1 MNSNDTIDDGLFTSH
16 LKDQNAS
23 KMPASISDEAGPSS
37 SSTKTTGFTEQPEFA
52 EFRPELIVWRNKF
65 YEVDQEEDEEFA
77 WDDFLKSPER
87 RAFELDDQST
97 SGQPKTVNV
106 RVGVTKMALPEGSTS
121 RKMEH
126 WDEIFIPALG
136 AGNKAFLNS
145 FPRIRIDTMDELGQ
159 RFFDGIESLNVIQSQ
174 VYDRAYNSLD
184 NLLICAP
191 TGAGKTNIAMMC
203 AAKTIKDNLDSK
215 SGRINKNAFKI
226 IYLAPMKALA
236 SEMTTNFANRLA
248 KLGLKVRE
256 LTGDSQLS
264 RREISETQMLV
275 LTPEKWDVITRKADD
290 EELSQL
296 VRLMIIDE
304 VHLLHDERGP
314 VIESIVA
321 RTLRQVEVYHQNL
334 RIVGLSATLPN
345 YEDVAQFLRVDPTRG
360 LFHFDARFRP
370 VPLAQSFLGVR
381 DSDTPGAV
389 LQREREKAMR
399 RGEKPPTTVS
409 QKQMMTQREKMD
421 EVCFRQCIQF
431 LRDKHQVLV
440 FVHSRNATG
449 VLARTFISKASLT
462 NQQELFAVEPSRATT
477 SSYLK
482 AKKAMRN
489 AQSQEL
495 QQLFQCG
502 LGIHH
507 AGLVR
512 HDRHLMEKMFAE
524 GAIRVMVCTA
534 TLAWGVNLPAYAVI
548 IRGTEI
554 FDPQKGVF
562 SDIGILDVQQIFGRA
577 GRPQYEDKGHGVI
590 ITTAQKMAQYVEMF
604 HRQAPIESQ
613 FQRRILNNLNAEIAR
628 GAISNIKEAVEWI
641 RFSYFYIRLRKNPL
655 MYGVEW
661 RELRREPTLVS
672 FLNDFCHSAARR
684 LDLNRMI
691 RYDPVNQFVSATD
704 LGRIASHFYITF
716 ETVELINAESGP
728 VRFTELMT
736 DEMIISLI
744 AASSEFAQI
753 KNRDSEM
760 TDLDELASFGAAL
773 KIRGG
778 LATTAGKVNCLLQ
791 SHISRAMVTN
801 FALISELY
809 YISQNATRIARA
821 LFEIALRR
829 CWAQTTE
836 ACLTMAKCIEKRLW
850 PFNSPLRHL
859 ADIDV
864 LSFSTVQKIE
874 NRGLNFFALFD
885 MDAKELGALCH
896 ADGQTIYNAIR
907 MMPVIEVE
915 AKIRPI
921 TCSIIQI
928 DAFLRPI
935 FVWNNALLGSA
946 QHYWVIVE
954 DCDANIILHYENFL
968 LTKKIALSGEPQR
981 LIFTIPVNEDQIQ
994 HSYLLRVASDVFV
1007 LDDTVVQLSLARSI
1021 LPSSIKPHTDLLDL
1035 DPLPLAALNNPP
1047 FQSLYNFEFFNPVQT
1062 QVFHTLYATD
1072 ENALIGAPTSSGK
1085 TLCAELAIFRL
1096 FNQRPGKKCVYIA
1109 PLKALVRERVLDW
1122 EDKFHR
1128 RLGYQIVEVSGD
1140 NTPEPHELNKASILI
1155 TTPEKWDGITR
1166 CADTRHYVKQVELLV
1181 IDEIHLLG
1189 VERGA
1194 VLEAI
1199 ITRIKS
1205 MARRRELAKLPVRVV
1220 GLSTALANAGD
1231 VAEWIGVRDHG
1242 LFNFRPSVRPVPV
1255 QVHIQGFPGQHYCP
1269 RMALMNKPAYQYIKQ
1284 FSGTKPALIFVA
1296 SRRQTRLTAMA
1307 LLGLLQREG
1316 EQSHQQWLGM
1326 NQTELERTLASVR
1339 DDNLRLTLTYGVG
1352 IHHAGLH
1359 VAERA
1364 LVERLFVERKIQ
1376 VLVATA
1382 TLAWG
1387 INVPAHLVIVK
1398 GTEYYDG
1405 KTHKYIDFPVTD
1417 VLQMI
1422 GRAGRPQYDT
1432 SAVAVVFVQDTK
1444 KNFYKRFLYE
1454 PFPLESNLL
1463 PVLANHVNAEI
1474 CSGLIT
1480 NRQQVVGYL
1489 ADTYLY
1495 RRLFSNPAYYGL
1507 EALNDGELTNFL
1519 STIVEQCLA
1528 ELCQSGCVVLDEE
1541 ENGTVDPTPLGK
1553 IASRYYLQHLTV
1565 RHFKMHIH
1573 SAMSVEDLLQCL
1585 ADCPEYEEIPVRHNE
1600 DQINSEIQSFLPI
1613 RLSTSDWGSPHVK
1626 AHLLYQAHFSRM
1638 QLPVDYITDQRSII
1652 ESCIRIIQAMFDIC
1666 LEFAFVDT
1674 AINVLVLLQQIYQAR
1689 WYSDHPL
1696 LCLPHFSSHSIDGI
1710 APFCTIPQLQQ
1721 QLGIY
1726 ALDDARATKSN
1737 EFERQLIRR
1746 LRKNSI
1752 LKEFEAKELLQ
1763 GLMRWPVLRIEETIL
1778 QDQLKERGVS
1788 IKSDCAPIELSCDH
1802 LYKLRFTLKLHGPSR
1817 FHSDAFCPKYPKKRK
1832 AGWVLLMADTL
1843 SKQIWSVER
1852 VSPWEKT
1859 NDNKYVRLSFT
1870 TPNEPGFHSLLI
1882 CLMSDTY
1889 LGIDQQYS
1897 LNICLT
1903 DHRS

>member
-1 MNSNDTIDDGLFTSH
+1 MDSEDGIDDGLFTSH
-16 LKDQNAS
+16 LKENIKKDQKVAEKIFNYS
-23 KMPASISDEAGPSS
+23 TNNETGPSS
-37 SSTKTTGFTEQPEFA
+37 STSNFGAQNFQP
-52 EFRPELIVWRNKF
+52 EFRPELILWRNKF
-65 YEVDQEEDEEFA
+65 YEVDEEEDEQFA
-77 WDDFLKSPER
+77 WDDVLRKAER
-87 RAFELDDQST
+87 LNLSDPTT
-97 SGQPKTVNV
+97 SEGHKTVNV
-106 RVGVTKMALPEGSTS
+106 RVGETKMALPEGSTS
-121 RKMEH
+121 RRMEH
-126 WDEIFIPALG
+126 CDELFIPALG
-136 AGNKAFLNS
+136 AGNKAFLDN
-145 FPRIRIDTMDELGQ
+145 FPRIRIDTMDEFGQ
-159 RFFDGIESLNVIQSQ
+159 RLFEGIESLNVIQSQ

-191 TGAGKTNIAMMC
+191 TGAGKTNIALLT
-203 AAKTIKDNLDSK
+203 AAKTIKDNVNNTT
-215 SGRINKNAFKI
+215 GRINKDAFKI

-236 SEMTTNFANRLA
+236 SEMTKNFSNRLA

-275 LTPEKWDVITRKADD
+275 LTPEKWDVITRKSDD

-345 YEDVAQFLRVDPTRG
+345 FEDVAQFLRVDSTRG
-360 LFHFDARFRP
+360 LYHFDARFRP

-381 DSDTPGAV
+381 DSDSAGAV
-389 LQREREKAMR
+389 LQREREKALR
-399 RGEKPPTTVS
+399 RGEKPPTSVPQKQLMS
-409 QKQMMTQREKMD
+409 QKEKID
-421 EVCFRQCIQF
+421 EVCFRQCVHF

-449 VLARTFISKASLT
+449 LLARTFMAKAALA
-462 NQQELFAVEPSRATT
+462 NQREIFEVEQARATT
-477 SSYLK
+477 NSYLK
-482 AKKAMRN
+482 ATKAMRN

-495 QQLFQCG
+495 QQLFQGG

-554 FDPQKGVF
+554 FDPQRGVF

-577 GRPQYEDKGHGVI
+577 GRPQFEDKGHGVI
-590 ITTAQKMAQYVEMF
+590 ITTAQKMAHYVQMF

-613 FQRRILNNLNAEIAR
+613 FQSRILNNMNAEIAR

-641 RFSYFYIRLRKNPL
+641 RFTYFYIRLRKNPL
-655 MYGVEW
+655 QYGVEW
-661 RELRREPTLVS
+661 KELRREPSLVTY
-672 FLNDFCHSAARR
+672 LTDFCHVAARR

-691 RYDPVNQFVSATD
+691 RYDPLNEFVSATD
-704 LGRIASHFYITF
+704 LGRIVSHFYITF
-716 ETVELINAESGP
+716 ETVELLNNETGP

-736 DEMIISLI
+736 DEMIIALI
-744 AASSEFAQI
+744 ACSSEFSQI
-753 KNRDSEM
+753 RNRDSEM
-760 TDLDELASFGAAL
+760 VDLDELASFGAPL

-791 SHISRAMVTN
+791 SHISRAMVSN

-809 YISQNATRIARA
+809 YISQNATRIVRA

-836 ACLTMAKCIEKRLW
+836 ACLAMAKCIEKRLW

-859 ADIDV
+859 ADIDAI
-864 LSFSTVQKIE
+864 SFGTVQKIE

-885 MDAKELGALCH
+885 MSPKELGALCH

-907 MMPVIEVE
+907 MLPMMEVE

-921 TCSIIQI
+921 TCTIIQI
-928 DAFLRPI
+928 EALLMPS

-954 DCDANIILHYENFL
+954 DSDANIILHYENFL

-994 HSYLLRVASDVFV
+994 HTYLLRVASDQFV
-1007 LDDTVVQLSLARSI
+1007 LDDTVVPLSLARSI
-1021 LPSSIKPHTDLLDL
+1021 LPSAIKQHTDLLDL
-1035 DPLPLAALNNPP
+1035 DPLPLSALGNPR
-1047 FQSLYNFEFFNPVQT
+1047 FQSLYTFEFFNPVQT

-1072 ENALIGAPTSSGK
+1072 ENTLIGAPTSSGK

-1096 FNQRPGKKCVYIA
+1096 FNGRPGKKCVYIA

-1128 RLGYQIVEVSGD
+1128 KLGHSIVEVSGD
-1140 NTPEPHELNKASILI
+1140 NTPEVHELNQASILI

-1166 CADTRHYVKQVELLV
+1166 YAEAKRYVKQVELLI

-1205 MARRRELAKLPVRVV
+1205 MARRRELAKLPIRIV

-1231 VAEWIGVRDHG
+1231 VAEWIG
-1242 LFNFRPSVRPVPV
+1242 L
-1255 QVHIQGFPGQHYCP
+1255 CP
-1269 RMALMNKPAYQYIKQ
+1269 CRMALMNKPAYQYIKQ
-1284 FSGTKPALIFVA
+1284 FSPIKPVLVFVA

-1316 EQSHQQWLGM
+1316 EHSHQQWLGM
-1326 NQTELERTLASVR
+1326 DQTELERTLTHVR

-1422 GRAGRPQYDT
+1422 GRAGRPQFDT

-1474 CSGLIT
+1474 CAGLIT
-1480 NRQQVVGYL
+1480 NRQQVVEYL
-1489 ADTYLY
+1489 AGTYLY
-1495 RRLFSNPAYYGL
+1495 RRLFANPAYYGL
-1507 EALNDGELTNFL
+1507 EQLNDKELTTFL
-1519 STIVEQCLA
+1519 STTVDQCLG
-1528 ELCQSGCVVLDEE
+1528 ELGLSGCVVLDEE
-1541 ENGTVDPTPLGK
+1541 ESGTVDPTPLGR
-1553 IASRYYLQHLTV
+1553 IASKYYLQHLTM
-1565 RHFKMHIH
+1565 RHFKARIH
-1573 SAMSVEDLLQCL
+1573 GAMSVEELLQCL

-1613 RLSTSDWGSPHVK
+1613 KLSSSDWGSPHVK
-1626 AHLLYQAHFSRM
+1626 ANLLYQAHFSRM
-1638 QLPVDYITDQRSII
+1638 KLPVDYITDQRSII
-1652 ESCIRIIQAMFDIC
+1652 ESCIRIIQAMFDTC
-1666 LEFAFVDT
+1666 LEFALLDT

-1696 LCLPHFSSHSIDGI
+1696 LCLPHLSAHSIDGI
-1710 APFCTIPQLQQ
+1710 GPFCSIPQLQH

-1726 ALDDARATKSN
+1726 ALDNVDAMKKS
-1737 EFERQLIRR
+1737 EFERQHIRK

-1752 LKEFEAKELLQ
+1752 LKEFETKELLE
-1763 GLMRWPVLRIEETIL
+1763 GLMRWPALRIENAIL
-1778 QDQLKERGVS
+1778 QDQLLEKAVDLKAE
-1788 IKSDCAPIELSCDH
+1788 KMEQLELRCGH
-1802 LYKLRFTLKLHGPSR
+1802 LFKLRLTLRLHGPSR
-1817 FHSDAFCPKYPKKRK
+1817 FQSDAFCPKYPKKRR
-1832 AGWVLLMADTL
+1832 AGWVLLMGDAM

-1852 VSPWEKT
+1852 VPPWDRT
-1859 NDNKYVRLSFT
+1859 TDNKFVRLSFS
-1870 TPNEPGFHSLLI
+1870 TPNEPGFHSLIIL
-1882 CLMSDTY
+1882 LMSDTY

-1903 DHRS
+1903 ES

>member
-1 MNSNDTIDDGLFTSH
+1 MEDITATSNASNPVLIEINEHDTDDNNSEIVGGTDHCSDGVTKVAFKQRPSSRKRNEANMQPKPSPRPAVPLPPSRFPHLRCNQLPTIKEEPAHRELDGIDEGLFTSH
-16 LKDQNAS
+16 LKENVKKDQKVAEKIFNY
-23 KMPASISDEAGPSS
+23 SINNETGPSS
-37 SSTKTTGFTEQPEFA
+37 SISNFGAQNFQP
-52 EFRPELIVWRNKF
+52 EFRPELIVWKNKF
-65 YEVDQEEDEEFA
+65 YEVDEEEDEQFA
-77 WDDFLKSPER
+77 WDDVMRKAEQLNLSDPT
-87 RAFELDDQST
+87 T
-97 SGQPKTVNV
+97 SEGHKTVNV
-106 RVGVTKMALPEGSTS
+106 RVGETKMALPEGSTS
-121 RKMEH
+121 RRMEH
-126 WDEIFIPALG
+126 CDELFIPALG
-136 AGNKAFLNS
+136 AGNKAFLDN
-145 FPRIRIDTMDELGQ
+145 FPRIRIDTMDEFGQ
-159 RFFDGIESLNVIQSQ
+159 RLFEGIESLNVIQSQ

-191 TGAGKTNIAMMC
+191 TGAGKTNIALLT
-203 AAKTIKDNLDSK
+203 AAKTIKDNVNITT
-215 SGRINKNAFKI
+215 GRINKDAFKI

-236 SEMTTNFANRLA
+236 SEMTKNFSNRLA

-275 LTPEKWDVITRKADD
+275 LTPEKWDVITRKSDD

-296 VRLMIIDE
+296 VRLIIIDE

-345 YEDVAQFLRVDPTRG
+345 FEDVAQFLRVDPTRG
-360 LFHFDARFRP
+360 LYHFDARFRP

-381 DSDTPGAV
+381 DSDSAGAV
-389 LQREREKAMR
+389 LQREREKALR
-399 RGEKPPTTVS
+399 RGEKPPTSVP
-409 QKQMMTQREKMD
+409 QKQLMTQKEKID
-421 EVCFRQCIQF
+421 EVCFRQCVHF

-449 VLARTFISKASLT
+449 LLARTFMAKAALA
-462 NQQELFAVEPSRATT
+462 NQRELFEVEQARATT
-477 SSYLK
+477 NSYLK
-482 AKKAMRN
+482 ATKAMRN
-489 AQSQEL
+489 AQ
-495 QQLFQCG
+495 
-502 LGIHH
+502 
-507 AGLVR
+507 
-512 HDRHLMEKMFAE
+512 M
-524 GAIRVMVCTA
+524 
-534 TLAWGVNLPAYAVI
+534 
-548 IRGTEI
+548 
-554 FDPQKGVF
+554 
-562 SDIGILDVQQIFGRA
+562 
-577 GRPQYEDKGHGVI
+577 
-590 ITTAQKMAQYVEMF
+590 
-604 HRQAPIESQ
+604 
-613 FQRRILNNLNAEIAR
+613 
-628 GAISNIKEAVEWI
+628 
-641 RFSYFYIRLRKNPL
+641 
-655 MYGVEW
+655 
-661 RELRREPTLVS
+661 
-672 FLNDFCHSAARR
+672 
-684 LDLNRMI
+684 
-691 RYDPVNQFVSATD
+691 
-704 LGRIASHFYITF
+704 
-716 ETVELINAESGP
+716 
-728 VRFTELMT
+728 
-736 DEMIISLI
+736 
-744 AASSEFAQI
+744 
-753 KNRDSEM
+753 
-760 TDLDELASFGAAL
+760 
-773 KIRGG
+773 
-778 LATTAGKVNCLLQ
+778 
-791 SHISRAMVTN
+791 
-801 FALISELY
+801 
-809 YISQNATRIARA
+809 
-821 LFEIALRR
+821 
-829 CWAQTTE
+829 
-836 ACLTMAKCIEKRLW
+836 
-850 PFNSPLRHL
+850 
-859 ADIDV
+859 
-864 LSFSTVQKIE
+864 
-874 NRGLNFFALFD
+874 
-885 MDAKELGALCH
+885 
-896 ADGQTIYNAIR
+896 
-907 MMPVIEVE
+907 E

-921 TCSIIQI
+921 TCTIIQI
-928 DAFLRPI
+928 EALLMPN

-954 DCDANIILHYENFL
+954 DSDANIILHYENFL

-994 HSYLLRVASDVFV
+994 HTYLLRVASDQFV
-1007 LDDTVVQLSLARSI
+1007 LDDTVVPLSLALSI
-1021 LPSSIKPHTDLLDL
+1021 LPSAIKQHTDLLDL
-1035 DPLPLAALNNPP
+1035 DPLPLSALGNPR
-1047 FQSLYNFEFFNPVQT
+1047 FQSLYTFEFFNPVQT

-1072 ENALIGAPTSSGK
+1072 ENTLIGAPTSSGK

-1096 FNQRPGKKCVYIA
+1096 FNGRPGKKCVYIA

-1128 RLGYQIVEVSGD
+1128 KLGHSIVEVSGD
-1140 NTPEPHELNKASILI
+1140 NTPEVHELNKASILI

-1166 CADTRHYVKQVELLV
+1166 YAEAKRYVKQVELLI

-1205 MARRRELAKLPVRVV
+1205 MARRRELAKLPIRIV

-1284 FSGTKPALIFVA
+1284 FSPIKPVLVFVA

-1316 EQSHQQWLGM
+1316 EHSHQQWLGM
-1326 NQTELERTLASVR
+1326 DQTELERTLTHVR

-1422 GRAGRPQYDT
+1422 GRAGRPQFDT

-1474 CSGLIT
+1474 CAGLIT
-1480 NRQQVVGYL
+1480 NRQQVVEYL
-1489 ADTYLY
+1489 AGTYLY
-1495 RRLFSNPAYYGL
+1495 RRLFANPAYYGL
-1507 EALNDGELTNFL
+1507 EQLNDKELTTFL
-1519 STIVEQCLA
+1519 STTVDQCLG
-1528 ELCQSGCVVLDEE
+1528 ELSLSGCVVLDEE
-1541 ENGTVDPTPLGK
+1541 ENGTVDPTPLGR
-1553 IASRYYLQHLTV
+1553 IASKYYLQHLTM
-1565 RHFKMHIH
+1565 RHFKAHIH
-1573 SAMSVEDLLQCL
+1573 GAMSVEELLQCL

-1613 RLSTSDWGSPHVK
+1613 KLASSDWGSPHVK
-1626 AHLLYQAHFSRM
+1626 TNLLYQAHFSRM
-1638 QLPVDYITDQRSII
+1638 KLPVDYITDQRSII
-1652 ESCIRIIQAMFDIC
+1652 ESCIRIIQAMFDTC
-1666 LEFAFVDT
+1666 LEFALLDT

-1696 LCLPHFSSHSIDGI
+1696 LCLPHLSAHSIDGI
-1710 APFCTIPQLQQ
+1710 GPFCSIPQLQH

-1726 ALDDARATKSN
+1726 ALDNVDAMKKS
-1737 EFERQLIRR
+1737 EFERQHIRK

-1752 LKEFEAKELLQ
+1752 LKEFETKELLE
-1763 GLMRWPVLRIEETIL
+1763 GLMRWPVLRIENAIL
-1778 QDQLKERGVS
+1778 QDQLLERAVDL
-1788 IKSDCAPIELSCDH
+1788 KAEKMEQLELRCGH
-1802 LYKLRFTLKLHGPSR
+1802 LFKLRLTLRLHGPSR
-1817 FHSDAFCPKYPKKRK
+1817 FQSDAFCPKYPKKRR
-1832 AGWVLLMADTL
+1832 AGWVLLMGDAM

-1852 VSPWEKT
+1852 VPPWDKT
-1859 NDNKYVRLSFT
+1859 TDNKFVRLSFS
-1870 TPNEPGFHSLLI
+1870 TPDEP
-1882 CLMSDTY
+1882 
-1889 LGIDQQYS
+1889 
-1897 LNICLT
+1897 
-1903 DHRS
+1903 